1 MSVNVI
7 TYNKVSELSGITERI
22 TKEFTGHEKNIRF
35 IVPSRKDKFWHHDK
49 SISNS
54 QDLWTWNEIYEDI
67 CEASNEK
74 RKRVLSPPDH
84 LLILKSIL
92 DDVLNALPDKASSWP
107 GLKRSGFPSVLSG
120 DIRDLL
126 NESVPHEKLISNPN
140 ADNPSEFLLPE
151 VYRRYLEYLAKY
163 DLIDSAQ
170 ICTSSLEA
178 LKNFQDWGKELILV
192 FEGFLSFNHSQL
204 ELVRGLSDR
213 CREVIII
220 KPEVSMKKFHDV
232 NYQMNTYSESHKSS
246 GHVIEIP
253 CAEPGLEPE
262 VIARTLALWSQC
274 EYPYDNEFSNFD
286 SVGLMIE
293 SGREESFA
301 QAFRRYGIPYNFES
315 GIKINITLPGIMLSS
330 IRHLESRNFPTY
342 DMAMMLSQSCFA
354 GINFPVMKL
363 YRAGCYGLDSWK
375 KYLSEHKD
383 EHETFPVALRAV
395 EEIEMFCKVLSRPH
409 RPVTIMRAFEKF
421 LTAKDLWLDRIS
433 MTPEY
438 PGMDEAI
445 RITASAIQTV
455 REKVNALE
463 ELTPDLG
470 DVQDKK
476 ISKEEAYEYLDDW
489 CKNSYTRA
497 PIKISNAVR
506 IFTGNPPVLSSFPV
520 WIITGV
526 TQKSWSGNMKASPL
540 LGNDE
545 RRKINANDAY
555 LPLTS
560 DEASQREALFRRLI
574 ETGERI
580 TLISRPELDNEG
592 RPVSESPF
600 MKRFKEDFK
609 DTWKITKAKT
619 AGINILLGSDTF
631 SFRGIDSGE
640 KISRYT
646 PSVERVAEAV
656 GASDIHELLNCPFLW
671 WQKRQAKLY
680 EPSSDITSPAEWG
693 NMIHTYWQCVW
704 TRYREDMKAS
714 GNMFVHIA
722 QEEWQRLISSCEL
735 EEENDYSQYRKLL
748 QDKRLKRHLEGV
760 EFRVERLR
768 DVQAYILD
776 SLHENGYVHKK
787 ILLEDEAHLKSETD
801 GITFLGQCDR
811 IEIMKSPD
819 GEEIAFIV
827 DYKEGASKNSE
838 KAMNIENYSWNSEH
852 IKKFEHGLQLSVYAA
867 LFERKMQC
875 TLSGIYILGLE
886 DGRIA
891 GSFSENSAGIFEPY
905 KAEKFSKEKFKGG
918 ITVRRIEG
926 EYAMTCAASILN
938 AGKFEP
944 EYNNAD
950 CKYCRIKSICRKGE
964 MRGDNLLQEDENNS
978 EEED

>member
-1 MSVNVI
+1 MSINVI

-22 TKEFTGHEKNIRF
+22 IKNFAGHEKNLRF
-35 IVPSRKDKFWHHDK
+35 IVPSRKDKYWHHDK
-49 SISNS
+49 SISNTH
-54 QDLWTWNEIYEDI
+54 DLWTWNEIYEDI
-67 CEASNEK
+67 CSSSDSK

-126 NESVPHEKLISNPN
+126 NEAVPHEKLISNPD

-151 VYRRYLEYLAKY
+151 VYKSYLEYLAKY

-170 ICTSSLEA
+170 ICTSA
-178 LKNFQDWGKELILV
+178 LDALRNFQDWGKELILV

-220 KPEVSMKKFHDV
+220 KPEVSMKKFHDA
-232 NYQMNTYSESHKSS
+232 NYQMNVGSEPHKSS
-246 GHVIEIP
+246 GHVIELK
-253 CAEPGLEPE
+253 CAEPGLEPD
-262 VIARTLALWSQC
+262 VIARTLALWSQG
-274 EYPYDNEFSNFD
+274 EYTHDNEFSDFD
-286 SVGLMIE
+286 SIGIMIE

-315 GIKINITLPGIMLSS
+315 GIKINLTLPGIILSS

-342 DMAMMLSQSCFA
+342 DTAMLLSQSCFA

-363 YRAGCYGLDSWK
+363 YRAGCYGLESWK
-375 KYLSEHKD
+375 KYLSEHEE
-383 EHETFPVALRAV
+383 EHETFHVALRAV
-395 EEIEMFCKVLSRPH
+395 EEIQIFCRVLSHQH
-409 RPVTIMRAFEKF
+409 RPLEIMRAFEKF
-421 LTAKDLWLDRIS
+421 LTAKNLWLDRIS

-470 DVQDKK
+470 NIQDRR
-476 ISKEEAYEYLDDW
+476 ISKEDAYEYLDDW

-526 TQKSWSGNMKASPL
+526 TQKTWSGNIKASPL
-540 LGNDE
+540 LGNEE
-545 RRKINANDAY
+545 RRKINANDSY

-560 DEASQREALFRRLI
+560 DEASQHEALFRRLI
-574 ETGERI
+574 HTGERI
-580 TLISRPELDNEG
+580 TLISCPELDNEG

-600 MKRFKEDFK
+600 MNRFKEDFK
-609 DTWKITKAKT
+609 DTWQITRADT
-619 AGINILLGSDTF
+619 AGINILLGSDNFT
-631 SFRGIDSGE
+631 FRGIDAEE
-640 KISRYT
+640 KISRCA
-646 PSVERVAEAV
+646 PVVKRKSEAV
-656 GASDIHELLNCPFLW
+656 GASDIHDLLNCPFLW

-680 EPSSDITSPAEWG
+680 ERDSDITSPAEWG
-693 NMIHTYWQCVW
+693 NMIHAYWESVW
-704 TRYREDMKAS
+704 KEYRMNMKAL
-714 GNMFVHIA
+714 GRIFVDIA
-722 QEEWQRLISSCEL
+722 QKEWQRLIDSEKL

-748 QDKRLKRHLEGV
+748 RDSRLKRHLEGV
-760 EFRVERLR
+760 RFRVERLR
-768 DVQAYILD
+768 DIQACIID
-776 SLHENGYVHKK
+776 SLHESGYVHKK
-787 ILLEDEAHLKSETD
+787 ILLEDEAHLKSDID

-819 GEEIAFIV
+819 GEDIAFIA
-827 DYKEGASKNSE
+827 DYKEGSSKNSE
-838 KAMNIENYSWNSEH
+838 KAMTIENYSWNAEH

-867 LFERKMQC
+867 LFERMMNC
-875 TLSGIYILGLE
+875 TLSGVYILGLE
-886 DGRIA
+886 DGKIA

-905 KAEKFSKEKFKGG
+905 KAKDFSAKKFKGG
-918 ITVRRIEG
+918 ISERSLEG
-926 EYAMTCAASILN
+926 EYAMTCAAGILN

-950 CKYCRIKSICRKGE
+950 CRYCRIKSICRKGE
-964 MRGDNLLQEDENNS
+964 IRGDNLLMEDEENS
-978 EEED
+978 QEED

>member
-22 TKEFTGHEKNIRF
+22 IKQFVGHERDIRF
-35 IVPSRKDKFWHHDK
+35 IVPSRKDKHWHHGK
-49 SISNS
+49 GISS
-54 QDLWTWNEIYEDI
+54 AQDLWTWNEIYEDI
-67 CEASNEK
+67 CEVSNAK

-107 GLKRSGFPSVLSG
+107 GLKRSGFPAVLSG

-126 NESVPHEKLISNPN
+126 NEAVPPEKLISDTN
-140 ADNPSEFLLPE
+140 AQDPSEFLLPE
-151 VYRRYLEYLAKY
+151 VYSGYIKYLAENN
-163 DLIDSAQ
+163 LIDSAQ
-170 ICTSSLEA
+170 ICTSALEA
-178 LKNFQDWGKELILV
+178 LKDYQEWGKELILV

-213 CREVIII
+213 CHEVIII
-220 KPEVSMKKFHDV
+220 KPEVSMKKFHDA
-232 NYQMNTYSESHKSS
+232 NYQMNVYSESHKSS
-246 GHVIEIP
+246 GHVIELK

-262 VIARTLALWSQC
+262 VIARALALWSQG
-274 EYPYDNEFSNFD
+274 EYTHDNEFSNFD
-286 SVGLMIE
+286 SVGMMIE

-315 GIKINITLPGIMLSS
+315 GIKINLTLPGIMLSS
-330 IRHLESRNFPTY
+330 IKHLESRNFPAY
-342 DMAMMLSQSCFA
+342 DTAMMLSQSCFA

-363 YRAGCYGLDSWK
+363 YRAGCYGLESWK
-375 KYLSEHKD
+375 NYLSEHEE
-383 EHETFPVALRAV
+383 EHETFHAALRAV
-395 EEIEMFCKVLSRPH
+395 EEIQIFCKVLSHQH

-421 LTAKDLWLDRIS
+421 LTAKGLWLDRIS

-455 REKVNALE
+455 REKANALY

-470 DVQDKK
+470 DVQYTK
-476 ISKEEAYEYLDDW
+476 ISKDEAYEYLEDW
-489 CKNSYTRA
+489 CRNSYTRA
-497 PIKISNAVR
+497 PMKISNAVR

-526 TQKSWSGNMKASPL
+526 TQKTWSGNMKASPL
-540 LGNDE
+540 LGNEE
-545 RRKINANDAY
+545 RRKINANEAY

-600 MKRFKEDFK
+600 MKRFREDFK
-609 DTWKITKAKT
+609 DTWKFTRADT
-619 AGINILLGSDTF
+619 AGIDILLGSDKFT
-631 SFRGIDSGE
+631 FRGIDAGE
-640 KISRYT
+640 KISRFT
-646 PSVERVAEAV
+646 PIITKKAEAV
-656 GASDIHELLNCPFLW
+656 GASDIHDLLNCPFLW

-680 EPSSDITSPAEWG
+680 ERDSDITSPAEWG
-693 NMIHTYWQCVW
+693 NMIHAYWESVW
-704 TRYREDMKAS
+704 KKYREDMNAS
-714 GNMFVHIA
+714 GRIFVDIA
-722 QEEWQRLISSCEL
+722 QREWQRLIDSREL
-735 EEENDYSQYRKLL
+735 EDENDYSQFRKLL
-748 QDKRLKRHLEGV
+748 RDSRLKRHLEGV
-760 EFRVERLR
+760 RFRVERLR
-768 DVQAYILD
+768 DVQACILD
-776 SLHENGYVHKK
+776 SLHESGYVHKK
-787 ILLEDEAHLKSETD
+787 ILLEDEAHLKSNVD

-811 IEIMKSPD
+811 IEILRSPD
-819 GEEIAFIV
+819 GEDTAFIA
-827 DYKEGASKNSE
+827 DYKEGASSNSE
-838 KAMNIENYSWNSEH
+838 KAMNIKNYSWNSDERE
-852 IKKFEHGLQLSVYAA
+852 KFEHGLQLSVYAA
-867 LFERKMQC
+867 LCEYN
-875 TLSGIYILGLE
+875 LSGVYILGLE
-886 DGRIA
+886 DGKIA
-891 GSFSENSAGIFEPY
+891 GSFSECSDIFEPY
-905 KAEKFSKEKFKGG
+905 RAEDFSAKKFSGG
-918 ITVRRIEG
+918 ISVRRLEG

-944 EYNNAD
+944 EYNNAV
-950 CKYCRIKSICRKGE
+950 CRYCRIKSICRKGE
-964 MRGDNLLQEDENNS
+964 MRGENLLMEDEYNSENDS